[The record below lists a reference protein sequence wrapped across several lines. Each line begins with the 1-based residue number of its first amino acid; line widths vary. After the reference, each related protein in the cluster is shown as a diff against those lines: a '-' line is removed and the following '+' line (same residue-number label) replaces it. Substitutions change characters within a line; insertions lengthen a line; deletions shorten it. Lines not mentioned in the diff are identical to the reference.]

1 MNRYCIIASP
11 LGNLKITVSE
21 KGICGIA
28 YTKEN
33 LCRSDDPLLKKTE
46 LQLQEYFAGRRKAF
60 DLPLDLQGTEFQKR
74 VWQALL
80 EIPYGE
86 TRSYSDIAA
95 ASGNARAVRAA
106 GMANHVNP
114 VVIVVPCHRVIG
126 KNGSLTGYGG
136 GLERKQFL
144 LDLEKQLDKGKEIW
158 QSKEE

>member
-1 MNRYCIIASP
+1 MDRYCIIGSP
-11 LGNLKITVSE
+11 LGNLKITAGDQ
-21 KGICGIA
+21 GISGIA
-28 YTKEN
+28 YTEEAV
-33 LCRSDDPLLKKTE
+33 CRTDDPLLKKAE
-46 LQLQEYFAGRRKAF
+46 VQLKEYFEGRRKKF
-60 DLPLDLQGTEFQKR
+60 DLPLDLKGTEFQKR

-80 EIPYGE
+80 EIPWGE

-95 ASGNARAVRAA
+95 AAGNAKAVRAA

-144 LDLEKQLDKGKEIW
+144 LNLEAVR
-158 QSKEE
+158 

>member
-1 MNRYCIIASP
+1 MDRYCVIASP
-11 LGNLKITVSE
+11 LGNLKITASE

-28 YTKEN
+28 YTAEN
-33 LCRSDDPLLKKTE
+33 LCRSEDPLLIKTE
-46 LQLQEYFAGRRKAF
+46 LQLQEYFEGRRKTF

-80 EIPYGE
+80 EIPWGE

-95 ASGNARAVRAA
+95 AAGNAAAVRAV

-114 VVIVVPCHRVIG
+114 AVIVVPCHRVIG

-144 LDLEKQLDKGKEIW
+144 LNLERVR
-158 QSKEE
+158 

>member
-1 MNRYCIIASP
+1 MDRYCIIGSP
-11 LGNLKITVSE
+11 LGNLKITAGDQ
-21 KGICGIA
+21 GISGIA
-28 YTKEN
+28 YTEEAV
-33 LCRSDDPLLKKTE
+33 CSTDVPLLKKAE
-46 LQLQEYFAGRRKAF
+46 VQLKEYFEGRRKKF
-60 DLPLDLQGTEFQKR
+60 DLPLDLKGTEFQKR

-80 EIPYGE
+80 EIPWGE

-95 ASGNARAVRAA
+95 AAGNAKAVRAA

-144 LDLEKQLDKGKEIW
+144 LNLEAVR
-158 QSKEE
+158 